1 MTEYLAF
8 IIAVLAAG
16 ASWYCYRWGRDDGYA
31 AGHADGELGIQRP
44 PPAPQAGGGPGVP
57 E

>member
-1 MTEYLAF
+1 MDEYLPRILVALAGL
-8 IIAVLAAG
+8 IAIG
-16 ASWYCYRWGRDDGYA
+16 CYCYRCGYA